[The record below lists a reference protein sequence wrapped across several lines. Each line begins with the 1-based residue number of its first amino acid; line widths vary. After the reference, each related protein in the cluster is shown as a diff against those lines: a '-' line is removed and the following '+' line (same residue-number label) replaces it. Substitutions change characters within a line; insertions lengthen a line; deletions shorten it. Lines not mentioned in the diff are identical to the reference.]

1 MELCPVGAGDS
12 SRPDRPSTGL
22 LLNATRGSA
31 LRALPLFFPSGAPG
45 LLNRQ
50 RRVSLGPCAG
60 RVAVVRPTGAPFRAG
75 ALPLLLGRV
84 SGPLSG
90 AASLRSPRGAPRKR
104 QQTASGYPIGKALPQ
119 SQRRAGKAAAKRT
132 KQARCGSETG
142 SKPDACRPCHAGSP
156 GTPAHAQPPRSSGPG
171 VSARS
176 LLRPG
181 HRAGRAR
188 TRSAAPAAVLA
199 P

>member
-1 MELCPVGAGDS
+1 MGAGDS

-90 AASLRSPRGAPRKR
+90 AASLAKPARRSLPRLVQTGSGIPSAGCSRACSAARGKR
-104 QQTASGYPIGKALPQ
+104 QQSGR
-119 SQRRAGKAAAKRT
+119 SST
-132 KQARCGSETG
+132 RCGSETG
-142 SKPDACRPCHAGSP
+142 SEPAACRPCHAGSP
-156 GTPAHAQPPRSSGPG
+156 GTPAHARPPRSSGPG

-181 HRAGRAR
+181 PHAGRAR